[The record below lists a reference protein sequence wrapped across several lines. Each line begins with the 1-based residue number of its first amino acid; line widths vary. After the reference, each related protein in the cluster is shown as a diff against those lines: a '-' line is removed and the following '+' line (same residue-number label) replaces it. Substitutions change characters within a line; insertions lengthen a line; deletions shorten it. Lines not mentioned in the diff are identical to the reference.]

1 MKTIAWS
8 RVSSTRR
15 RPRARQ
21 GAARARDAGM
31 RRSLHSEGVSGE
43 EMQDAKASFLKWMDG
58 EREYDEPASFS
69 VMEAFREAAQNI
81 SFRGVAREALS
92 RVCGRGY
99 EMDDEDA
106 SKSSRLSA
114 RAWIES
120 RTPLR
125 RLTRV

>member
-1 MKTIAWS
+1 
-8 RVSSTRR
+8 
-15 RPRARQ
+15 
-21 GAARARDAGM
+21 
-31 RRSLHSEGVSGE
+31 
-43 EMQDAKASFLKWMDG
+43 MQDAKASFLKWMDG
-58 EREYDEPASFS
+58 EREYDEPASFP